1 MGVTAEISKQQR
13 HKALQKTQT
22 QLKTSQTQRRS
33 SCCSPDHTRKSSR
46 ESKLHLS
53 LDQGDAFTSKKKK
66 KKNPHFVKTTGLSR
80 LSTSGTALSE
90 QEKRGP
96 SQNHLGTPK
105 KKSLPRPSPRRVQ
118 WGFLTELKK
127 GISKVQ
133 MSFCYQKG
141 EFTASGS
148 LVKAI

>member
-66 KKNPHFVKTTGLSR
+66 KK
-80 LSTSGTALSE
+80 STFCENNWIVQTQHIWHSPERAG
-90 QEKRGP
+90 EKGP
-96 SQNHLGTPK
+96 FPKPPWDTK
-105 KKSLPRPSPRRVQ
+105 KKSLPWPSPRRVQ

>member
-66 KKNPHFVKTTGLSR
+66 KNPHFVKTTGLSR

-105 KKSLPRPSPRRVQ
+105 KNRCPGPAPAGFSGVFSLSLKRAFQRCKWVFVTKKASSLRVAA
-118 WGFLTELKK
+118 W
-127 GISKVQ
+127 
-133 MSFCYQKG
+133 
-141 EFTASGS
+141 
-148 LVKAI
+148 